1 MSPAPRGGPADAH
14 SAGKARG
21 QPARQEESIYAVQPW
36 GDYAPHAGPV
46 VRSYNVPIS
55 SGAASPAALS
65 EGALPGAASRQHDS
79 SQVAS
84 LLRSPPAMPPPVPT
98 PTAAKPPN
106 YRRNNAAAVK
116 EMSVLNGLRKAAEA
130 EVRAGPAARW
140 APSKPAPRPQ
150 VPQPRPVSDGSHR
163 DFVRENRV
171 VAPVRQA
178 SPAKAAD
185 DGSKYLTKPD
195 FGRVPNYLLQRKV
208 QLLEQEEEQLRLREA
223 ASIPPGMRQLSEEER
238 LSTLAVLQKNR
249 ADLEAAMSALP
260 LRIETPSQVRRRD
273 EIEARMRD
281 VEEGIKAFSRARVLV
296 KE

>member
-1 MSPAPRGGPADAH
+1 MRLCH
-14 SAGKARG
+14 NWC
-21 QPARQEESIYAVQPW
+21 V
-36 GDYAPHAGPV
+36 
-46 VRSYNVPIS
+46 
-55 SGAASPAALS
+55 
-65 EGALPGAASRQHDS
+65 
-79 SQVAS
+79 QVAS

-223 ASIPPGMRQLSEEER
+223 ASIPPGARQHRLVCVCPVGMEEMGLEVCFA
-238 LSTLAVLQKNR
+238 LSTGLLCSFFAVVSQCHAAPQTHRLLVPFVGMCAWVR
-249 ADLEAAMSALP
+249 ACACARACVVVVVGGALHSP
-260 LRIETPSQVRRRD
+260 AGCIAGECTQR
-273 EIEARMRD
+273 
-281 VEEGIKAFSRARVLV
+281 
-296 KE
+296 KES